1 MNWCTGVIV
10 TAKTNKGGV
19 GMKYKIL
26 ITGNNRNLVS
36 QFFDN
41 TGQRFDCMA
50 SSDRYVDILNHIKY
64 IQPDAFIFCLN
75 GEGMDALKK
84 FTGIGNELSRK
95 KIPVFVIGDQK
106 ECSQFEKAVTSV
118 KAVIIDKSLAYR
130 NIEEKIA
137 RALEDMRRL
146 GTRKATSDMAAQI
159 TADAAEAVK
168 EAEKIMSRLEASEAD
183 RRKHV
188 LVVDDDSS
196 VLKLIK
202 NYLSGRYDV
211 ATAKSGKVAMKFLE
225 TKKTDLVLLDY
236 EMPGEK
242 GPEVLSQIRNNINT
256 KNLPVVFLTGVTD
269 KEKIQDVLA
278 MKPQGYLLKPIDMMK
293 LSSTIKNVIG

>member
-1 MNWCTGVIV
+1 
-10 TAKTNKGGV
+10 
-19 GMKYKIL
+19 MKYKIL
-26 ITGNNRNLVS
+26 ITGNNKNLIN

-50 SSDRYVDILNHIKY
+50 SSERYEDIMNHIKY

-75 GEGMDALKK
+75 GESLDMMKK
-84 FTGIGNELSRK
+84 FIGAGNELSRK
-95 KIPVFVIGDQK
+95 KIPVFVIGEPR
-106 ECSQFEKAVTSV
+106 ECSQFERIITNV
-118 KAVIIDKSLAYR
+118 KLVMIDRTLAYR

-137 RALEDMRRL
+137 RTFESMRKTV
-146 GTRKATSDMAAQI
+146 TRKTESYTTEQI
-159 TADAAEAVK
+159 AADAAKALK
-168 EAEKIMSRLEASEAD
+168 EAEKIISGLEVPDDD
-183 RRKHV
+183 RRKHI

-236 EMPGEK
+236 EMPEEK
-242 GPEVLSQIRNNINT
+242 GPEVLSKIRSNFNT

-293 LSSTIKNVIG
+293 LSSTIKNIIG

>member
-1 MNWCTGVIV
+1 
-10 TAKTNKGGV
+10 
-19 GMKYKIL
+19 MKYKII
-26 ITGNNRNLVS
+26 ITSSNRNLIN

-41 TGQRFDCMA
+41 MGQRLDCI
-50 SSDRYVDILNHIKY
+50 STSDRYDDMANHIKY
-64 IQPDAFIFCLN
+64 VQPDGFVFYLSA
-75 GEGMDALKK
+75 ESPDALKK
-84 FTGIGNELSRK
+84 YTNIGNELYRK
-95 KIPVFVIGDQK
+95 KIPVFIIGDTK
-106 ECSQFEKAVTSV
+106 ECQQFEKVVTGLKPV
-118 KAVIIDKSLAYR
+118 IVDKALPYR
-130 NIEEKIA
+130 NMEEKIA
-137 RALEDMRRL
+137 RTLEDNRRL
-146 GTRKATSDMAAQI
+146 GTRKETAEMAAQI
-159 TADAAEAVK
+159 NADAADAVK
-168 EAEKIMSRLEASEAD
+168 EAEKIISGLEASEAD
-183 RRKHV
+183 RKKHI

-242 GPEVLSQIRNNINT
+242 GPEVLSQIRADVKT

-269 KEKIQDVLA
+269 REKIQDVLA

-293 LSSTIKNVIG
+293 LSSTIKNIIG